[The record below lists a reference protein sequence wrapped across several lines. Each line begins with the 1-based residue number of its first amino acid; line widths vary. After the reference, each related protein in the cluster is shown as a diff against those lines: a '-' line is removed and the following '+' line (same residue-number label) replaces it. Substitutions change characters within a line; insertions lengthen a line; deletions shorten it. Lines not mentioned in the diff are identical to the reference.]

1 MNRQNQQKTVVIDL
15 ILLFVLVL
23 WTIQLFLLITGLD
36 AYLGGE
42 KGILWP
48 IAASSLALG
57 GLNLKLVSMIR
68 N

>member
-1 MNRQNQQKTVVIDL
+1 MNHQNQQKTVVVDL

-36 AYLGGE
+36 AYLGGDH
-42 KGILWP
+42 GILWP
-48 IAASSLALG
+48 IAASSLGLG

>member
-1 MNRQNQQKTVVIDL
+1 MNNTQKQKTVMLDL
-15 ILLFVLVL
+15 ILVFILVL

-36 AYLGGE
+36 AYLGGD

-48 IAASSLALG
+48 IAASSLVLG
-57 GLNLKLVSMIR
+57 GINLKLVSMVR